1 MRSVTDANFDTQV
14 LQVPGP
20 IVVIFSAAWCGP
32 CRVLSKSLT
41 EIEASSKMP
50 IAECLSLEVDK
61 HPTITQK
68 LHVNV
73 VPTLLVFREG
83 KVVAQRIGAL
93 PRGELEVWLRDA
105 LTVVPTAEAPKPVRA
120 DRMTLAVEKR
130 ERKSLRLVR
139 TEVGDG
145 E

>member
-1 MRSVTDANFDTQV
+1 MRSVTDADFEDQV
-14 LQVPGP
+14 LKVPGP

-32 CRVLSKSLT
+32 CRVLSKLLT
-41 EIEASSKMP
+41 EIELGGTLP
-50 IAECLSLEVDK
+50 IECVSLEVDK

-73 VPTLLVFREG
+73 VPTLLVFRDG

-93 PRGELEVWLRDA
+93 PRGELEIWLRDA